1 MDNREAESLQLS
13 TAEQQNLTKLSLSK
27 IVNNL
32 RSKLKDEERKNQNL
46 SLKLD
51 QALSEKDAI
60 KQKFAA
66 FKKE

>member
-1 MDNREAESLQLS
+1 MDNRETQELQLS

-51 QALSEKDAI
+51 QALSEKDTI